1 MRDGRRATKLAL
13 ALAALALAVSSR
25 AGLWDTKADAARQE
39 KTLGQTGKNVKVL
52 TDLPESQT
60 FLVMNYIS
68 ASLGVRCDYC
78 HVNEGGDKWV
88 WESDAKPEKLTA
100 RRMMQMQ
107 MDINR
112 GNKDILGTSGVAVT
126 CFTCHRGQ
134 TKPANSPVLPISIT
148 QAQLDAGTA
157 KKPAPAETLPTVEQI
172 LDKYVAALGGR
183 AAVEKLKMRVTTGKQ
198 VIWNGT
204 EFPFET
210 YQKAPNKSLDV
221 TTRPNN
227 VVVNVGFDGTAAWLQ
242 GPRGIRDLGGA
253 QLAQAARDADFYS
266 DLHLRELYPEMA
278 VAGREKVGERDAYV
292 IVSRVSEK
300 RIERLYFDAQT
311 GLLLR
316 IAATTETPLARLPEE
331 TVFEDYRE
339 VDGVKI
345 PFTVRVSYVD
355 PFIGWT
361 RKLTE
366 VKHNVTIEDSKFDKP
381 APKK

>member
-13 ALAALALAVSSR
+13 ALAALALAVSTR
-25 AGLWDTKADAARQE
+25 AGLLDAKADAARQE

-60 FLVMNYIS
+60 FLVMNFIS
-68 ASLGVRCDYC
+68 ASLGVRCDHC

-107 MDINR
+107 IDINR

-134 TKPANSPVLPISIT
+134 TKPANSPVLPIAIT
-148 QAQLDAGTA
+148 QADLDAGT
-157 KKPAPAETLPTVEQI
+157 KKPATPEALPTVEQI
-172 LDKYVAALGGR
+172 LDRYVAALGGR
-183 AAVEKLKMRVTTGKQ
+183 AAVEKLKTRVTTGKQ
-198 VIWNGT
+198 VMWNGN
-204 EFPFET
+204 ELPFET

-221 TTRPNN
+221 VTRPGN
-227 VVVNVGFDGTAAWLQ
+227 VVVNVGFDGTAGWLQ

-253 QLAQAARDADFYS
+253 QLAQAARDADFYG

-316 IAATTETPLARLPEE
+316 VAATTETPLARLPEE

-345 PFTVRVSYVD
+345 PFTVRASYVD

-366 VKHNVTIEDSKFDKP
+366 VKHNVTIDDSKFAKP
-381 APKK
+381 AAKK